1 MFFLQKLNPDLCI
14 WKIGS
19 AIQLMQCVNFQ
30 TADSAVEIP
39 LAPFKLFPQK
49 EKCQQNLNM
58 HKLLRK

>member
-1 MFFLQKLNPDLCI
+1 MFFLQKLNPDLYI

-30 TADSAVEIP
+30 TAGSAVEIP

-49 EKCQQNLNM
+49 E
-58 HKLLRK
+58 